1 MKALI
6 LSLSLFIATISYA
19 TPTELVVGSSAP
31 QVSGLDET
39 GKNLSLSG
47 LYQKGKVLVFFYPK
61 ADTPGCTAQAC
72 SLRDSYQKLQDKGVH
87 VVGVST
93 DSVKDQLAFKKKHRL
108 PYPLISDTDKSI
120 ANAFGVPVNGRF
132 ASRQAFLIADG
143 KVVWLDREAKTA
155 KQAEDVLK
163 FLETAK

>member
-1 MKALI
+1 MKALF
-6 LSLSLFIATISYA
+6 LSLSVLIATISYA
-19 TPTELVVGSSAP
+19 TPTELVVGSTAP
-31 QVSGLDET
+31 QVSGLDEN

-61 ADTPGCTAQAC
+61 ADTSGCTAQAC
-72 SLRDSYQKLQDKGVH
+72 SLRDAYQKLQDKGVY

-93 DSVKDQLAFKKKHRL
+93 DKVEDQLAFKKKHRL
-108 PYPLISDTDKSI
+108 PYPLISDATKNI
-120 ANAFGVPVNGRF
+120 ANAFTVPVTLGF

-143 KVVWLDREAKTA
+143 KVVWLDRTASTA

-163 FLETAK
+163 FLAAK